1 MMIYVRDIRRDGG
14 TQFREGLDP
23 AIVAEYTEAL
33 RRGEKLTPP
42 VVFGDDNI
50 LADGHHTV
58 AAHEAWNPK
67 KKLEVVSMS
76 GTLEDARWYAATQA
90 NRNHGSRLSNEAKRR
105 RVAYVLG
112 VKPDLSDREISRE
125 CGVSH
130 TFVAAQRAAPSGNV
144 ATLPAG
150 GEPTAARLEAAD
162 FKPFKPVLW
171 PEGSPTDEDAAA
183 DLGIKLTPEL
193 AAFGP
198 MFESMAQTGPIR
210 QSAGPGDETIVG
222 DGPAL
227 AAISESVALLAEL
240 ADPPLPLEA
249 QTCLL
254 CLPWKDRYEAMT
266 ADRDHWIDRCSRQQ
280 DRALAAE
287 AELHTLRNQM
297 TVLQLRLEEALQHA
311 SSDEGQLEQKS
322 PATGTEKVGARLLQ
336 RAAAGAE
343 PGAPASEIP
352 GAELIIERDPDTGAP
367 TGEESQERRRAPKP
381 AKPPKKPVAK
391 GKGR

>member
-1 MMIYVRDIRRDGG
+1 MMIRITDIRRDEG

-50 LADGHHTV
+50 LADGYHTV

-112 VKPDLSDREISRE
+112 ARPDLSDREISRE

-150 GEPTAARLEAAD
+150 GEPTAARLEA
-162 FKPFKPVLW
+162 
-171 PEGSPTDEDAAA
+171 G
-183 DLGIKLTPEL
+183 
-193 AAFGP
+193 GP
-198 MFESMAQTGPIR
+198 M
-210 QSAGPGDETIVG
+210 AGE
-222 DGPAL
+222 L
-227 AAISESVALLAEL
+227 RAE
-240 ADPPLPLEA
+240 DVLPLEA

-254 CLPWKDRYEAMT
+254 CLPWRERAIAAENSCGDWQEEARAFWSAIPG
-266 ADRDHWIDRCSRQQ
+266 ADSCEGKTMHGELCRWIA
-280 DRALAAE
+280 RATAAE
-287 AELHTLRNQM
+287 AELRALRNQM
-297 TVLQLRLEEALQHA
+297 QGLQLRAEAA
-311 SSDEGQLEQKS
+311 EAER
-322 PATGTEKVGARLLQ
+322 PAGGATV
-336 RAAAGAE
+336 
-343 PGAPASEIP
+343 
-352 GAELIIERDPDTGAP
+352 ELAYERDPL
-367 TGEESQERRRAPKP
+367 SRLPKP
-381 AKPPKKPVAK
+381 AKPPKKPAK
-391 GKGR
+391 RRAVPRG